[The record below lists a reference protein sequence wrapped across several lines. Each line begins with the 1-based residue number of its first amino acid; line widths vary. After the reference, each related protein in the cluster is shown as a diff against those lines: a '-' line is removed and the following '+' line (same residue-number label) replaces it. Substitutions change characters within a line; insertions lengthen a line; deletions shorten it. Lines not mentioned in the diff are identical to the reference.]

1 MSWHLASLSI
11 VTVALAAF
19 AAALLGAAGPWVL
32 RRIPEP
38 EEPDADKVPYAAL
51 ADARGLAPAL
61 ALAAAVMAGV
71 VAWRIDEPELVPVW
85 VLIAGVGSWLT
96 YIDWRTRLLPSAIV
110 MPTYLA
116 TFLLVGLGAL
126 LLQDSE
132 VFTRALV
139 ANIVVYVIFRVL
151 YGIGTRF
158 YGGAFG
164 YGDVRLSGV
173 LALALGALGASEV
186 FVGMYA
192 GFILGAVLGILLS
205 LLRVINSKSYA
216 FGPYMVVGAVIGA
229 AWGSAI
235 YSV

>member
-1 MSWHLASLSI
+1 MTI
-11 VTVALAAF
+11 ALAAL

-32 RRIPEP
+32 RRLPEP
-38 EEPDADKVPYAAL
+38 EEPHADKVPYATL
-51 ADARGLAPAL
+51 AEARLLAPAL
-61 ALAAAVMAGV
+61 AIAAAVMAGL
-71 VAWRIDEPELVPVW
+71 VAWRIDQPELVPVW

-96 YIDWRTRLLPSAIV
+96 YVDWRTKLLPSAIV
-110 MPTYLA
+110 MPTYVA

-126 LLQDSE
+126 LMQDSE

-151 YGIGTRF
+151 YWFGGRYF
-158 YGGAFG
+158 GGAFG

-173 LALALGALGASEV
+173 LSLALGALGGSEV

-205 LLRVINSKSYA
+205 VLRIIDAKGYA

>member
-1 MSWHLASLSI
+1 MSSHLASLPN
-11 VTVALAAF
+11 VTVFLAAL

-38 EEPDADKVPYAAL
+38 QDPDDDKIAYAKL

-61 ALAAAVMAGV
+61 AVAAAGMAAL
-71 VAWRIDEPELVPVW
+71 VAWRIDQPELVPVW

-126 LLQDSE
+126 LLQDSA
-132 VFTRALV
+132 VFTRALI

-151 YGIGTRF
+151 YWLGSRF

-173 LALALGALGASEV
+173 LALGLGALGGSAV

-205 LLRVINSKSYA
+205 VLKIIDSKGYA
-216 FGPYMVVGAVIGA
+216 FGPYMVAGAVIGA

>member
-1 MSWHLASLSI
+1 M
-11 VTVALAAF
+11 TVVLAAL
-19 AAALLGAAGPWVL
+19 AAALLGAAGPYVM
-32 RRIPEP
+32 RRMPEP
-38 EEPDADKVPYAAL
+38 DEPADDKILYAKL
-51 ADARGLAPAL
+51 ADAPLLAPAL
-61 ALAAAVMAGV
+61 AIAAAVMAGL
-71 VAWRIDEPELVPVW
+71 VAWRIDVPELVPVW
-85 VLIAGVGSWLT
+85 VLVAGVGSWLT
-96 YIDWRTRLLPSAIV
+96 YIDWRTKLLPFVIV
-110 MPTYLA
+110 APTYLA
-116 TFLLVGLGAL
+116 TLLLVGLGAVL
-126 LLQDSE
+126 LKESE

-151 YGIGTRF
+151 YWLGGRF
-158 YGGAFG
+158 FGGAFG

-173 LALALGALGASEV
+173 LALALGSLGGSAV

-205 LLRVINSKSYA
+205 LLKVIDSKAYA